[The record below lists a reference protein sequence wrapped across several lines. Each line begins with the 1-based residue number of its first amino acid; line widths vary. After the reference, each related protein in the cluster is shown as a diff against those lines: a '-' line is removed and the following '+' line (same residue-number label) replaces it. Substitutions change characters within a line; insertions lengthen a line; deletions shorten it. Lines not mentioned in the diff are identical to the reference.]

1 MKAKNL
7 QILKKVGH
15 QRSKGVCE
23 RMQCNRCNLIL
34 DVMHVVMMM
43 MMMMM
48 MTRTINDDYFIAI
61 IVMFFMFLL
70 LWFLLLLLSL

>member
-48 MTRTINDDYFIAI
+48 TTTINDDYFIAI